1 MFLILLSKK
10 KKHIYLEFLV
20 KNLDQTQKIIVQVW
34 WQKKTVRNQF
44 CPFENQKGKMLCL
57 SSMQAYEK
65 AGGIFLCNEGFV
77 FVSTGALESM
87 QNNISVS
94 MAQHQTREGGVGLSW
109 NVTAPCRLEAEVW
122 LCKRE
127 QPGSQCEEVRSSRQR
142 VHDGWIPTRKGHWVK
157 NFFYR

>member
-1 MFLILLSKK
+1 
-10 KKHIYLEFLV
+10 
-20 KNLDQTQKIIVQVW
+20 
-34 WQKKTVRNQF
+34 
-44 CPFENQKGKMLCL
+44 MLRL
-57 SSMQAYEK
+57 SSMRAYEN
-65 AGGIFLCNEGFV
+65 AGGVFIYFFLMKAV
-77 FVSTGALESM
+77 LFVSTGALESM

-127 QPGSQCEEVRSSRQR
+127 QPGGQCEEVRGSRQR

-157 NFFYR
+157 KRKINYR

>member
-1 MFLILLSKK
+1 
-10 KKHIYLEFLV
+10 
-20 KNLDQTQKIIVQVW
+20 
-34 WQKKTVRNQF
+34 
-44 CPFENQKGKMLCL
+44 
-57 SSMQAYEK
+57 
-65 AGGIFLCNEGFV
+65 
-77 FVSTGALESM
+77 
-87 QNNISVS
+87 

-157 NFFYR
+157 KNKLPLRVIIDITHS